1 MFSTLINLLYVHNF
15 PGKFSMACTL
25 LTPSLLQ
32 VSMTLPDDFI
42 LSMGNPLGVN
52 RKLFFSHRLSPEME
66 RQTEKMEEMGEE
78 RHSYRSKDNK
88 EKKKRRHH
96 SPDKHRHKSKKKH
109 KHHHEHKK
117 KKRRSKCSNSSSSDS
132 NND

>member
-1 MFSTLINLLYVHNF
+1 MSTEKDDGHYSQHRRSREREYS
-15 PGKFSMACTL
+15 GKKGKKRNYNSDEENEIGKEDKEL
-25 LTPSLLQ
+25 
-32 VSMTLPDDFI
+32 
-42 LSMGNPLGVN
+42 
-52 RKLFFSHRLSPEME
+52 HWRLSPEMD
-66 RQTEKMEEMGEE
+66 RQTEEMGEE

-117 KKRRSKCSNSSSSDS
+117 KKHRSKCSNSSSSDS